1 LPVSFYNVPLTIR
14 STVPP
19 SWAQVMV
26 EQGNSTQIITSVIE
40 GNERVIY
47 YNALPNG
54 GDVVLAFP
62 NPVPGLTSL
71 NPTSVSP
78 GSPAFTLTVIGN
90 NFVNGSVIRWN
101 NSDRATTY
109 ISATQLTA
117 TIPASDIASNRPVNV
132 SVFNPSPGG
141 GLSNS
146 LLFAV
151 GTKPITVTDNPRPM
165 VVLTQSLPI
174 RLLILQRLSQVRWVA
189 RSVKV
194 SVLIPSIRVP

>member
-1 LPVSFYNVPLTIR
+1 
-14 STVPP
+14 
-19 SWAQVMV
+19 MV
-26 EQGNSTQIITSVIE
+26 EQGNSTEIITSVIE

-62 NPVPGLTSL
+62 NPVPGLTSFD
-71 NPTSVSP
+71 PISVSP

-117 TIPASDIASNRPVNV
+117 TIPASDLASNCPVNV

-151 GTKPITVTDNPRPM
+151 GTKPITVTVNPG
-165 VVLTQSLPI
+165 QSKTYGGADPNLY
-174 RLLILQRLSQVRWVA
+174 LYNSDLAATFTVRWVA
-189 RSVKV
+189 RPVKV
-194 SVLIPSIRVP
+194 PVRIPSIRVP